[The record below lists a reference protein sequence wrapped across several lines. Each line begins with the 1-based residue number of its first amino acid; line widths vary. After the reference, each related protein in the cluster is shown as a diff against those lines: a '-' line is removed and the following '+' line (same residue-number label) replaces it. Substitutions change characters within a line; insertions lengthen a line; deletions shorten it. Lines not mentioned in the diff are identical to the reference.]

1 MSDPIDNAAERATA
15 AIKALADAGHRQAN
29 EHAHALDL
37 LRAQV
42 ESLRAINAGLRERIE
57 VLEHRVSHTA
67 EVLAMP
73 VDTEA
78 PREVVLGVFDG
89 LRTMT
94 HHSTDRRAVRH
105 YPSDNHGWRRQP
117 GIDNGDKG
125 PVWLNEDEARTWV
138 LDGVL
143 P

>member
-1 MSDPIDNAAERATA
+1 MPDPIQTAHDRAQA
-15 AIKALADAGHRQAN
+15 AIKALADAGHRAAN

-42 ESLRAINAGLRERIE
+42 ESLRAINAGLRQRIE
-57 VLEHRVSHTA
+57 VLERSPVA
-67 EVLAMP
+67 VQP

-78 PREVVLGVFDG
+78 PREVVRGVFDG

-94 HHSTDRRAVRH
+94 HHGTDRRAVLH